1 MSEPKHSH
9 GHSAGVPQAASLDSQ
24 GARNP
29 VGHHGNHHSSDH
41 YPGRRYEDNRTYMQ
55 RWLPHPLLT
64 FVLVLLWMA
73 LLNSFT
79 IGGLVVG
86 LALGMM
92 IPIYTANFWPQR
104 PVIRRPLQVVSFVF
118 ILIFDVI
125 VANIQVAYRIVFR
138 RPEQLNTRWITVPLD
153 LTSPEAITAL
163 TATITLTP
171 GTVASDLSA
180 DGRSLLVHCLDVGSE
195 KEMVRTIKD
204 RYESRIKAIFP

>member
-1 MSEPKHSH
+1 
-9 GHSAGVPQAASLDSQ
+9 
-24 GARNP
+24 
-29 VGHHGNHHSSDH
+29 
-41 YPGRRYEDNRTYMQ
+41 MQ

-86 LALGMM
+86 LALGMT
-92 IPIYTANFWPQR
+92 IPIYTANFWPER
-104 PVIRRPLQVVSFVF
+104 PVIRRPTQVISFIC
-118 ILIFDVI
+118 ILMFDVV

-138 RPEQLNTRWITVPLD
+138 RPEQLNTKWITVPLD